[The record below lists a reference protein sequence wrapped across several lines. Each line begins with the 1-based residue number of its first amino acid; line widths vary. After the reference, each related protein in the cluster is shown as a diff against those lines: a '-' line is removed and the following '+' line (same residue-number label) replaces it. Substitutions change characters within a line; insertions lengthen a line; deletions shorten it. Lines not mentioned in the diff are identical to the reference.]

1 MRYNT
6 ITHYM
11 TEVFEA
17 KVRRVGNSLGVII
30 PSEIIE
36 EMGFHKGDIIRVAI
50 PPSEPGKRNE
60 LLKELAG
67 IDKEKPP
74 FKRDKGDRY

>member
-1 MRYNT
+1 
-6 ITHYM
+6 M

-36 EMGFHKGDIIRVAI
+36 EMGFRKGDIIHVAI
-50 PPSEPGKRNE
+50 PPSESGKRNE
-60 LLKELAG
+60 LLKKLAG
-67 IDKEKPP
+67 IDKEKIP
-74 FKRDKGDRY
+74 FERDKGDRY